1 MSTLPL
7 DRESIQ
13 SLVHQ
18 FYDDVR
24 ADAVL
29 GPVFDG
35 AIGDR
40 WDAHLARMVE
50 FWSTVMLGTHNFSGN
65 VFGTHMALGGVEPE
79 HFRRWL
85 DLFFAKTDALFE
97 PAVAQ
102 EFQAVGRRIA
112 SSLQYGYF
120 GKVLVPDAPA
130 RAA

>member
-1 MSTLPL
+1 MSALPL
-7 DRESIQ
+7 DRSSIRT
-13 SLVHQ
+13 LVHQ

-24 ADAVL
+24 ADPVL

-50 FWSTVMLGTHNFSGN
+50 FWSTVMLGTHDFQGN

-85 DLFFAKTDALFE
+85 GMFFATTDRLFA

-102 EFQAVGRRIA
+102 EFQVVGQRIA

-120 GKVLVPDAPA
+120 GKVVVPDAPGRGA
-130 RAA
+130 

>member
-1 MSTLPL
+1 MSFLHL
-7 DRESIQ
+7 DRSSITT
-13 SLVHQ
+13 LVHE

-29 GPVFDG
+29 GPVFDS

-50 FWSTVMLGTHNFSGN
+50 FWSTVMLGTRDFQGN
-65 VFGTHMALGGVEPE
+65 VFGTHMALQGIEPD

-85 DLFFAKTDALFE
+85 TMFFATTERLFD
-97 PAVAQ
+97 PAVAH
-102 EFQAVGRRIA
+102 EFQLVGQRIA

-120 GKVLVPDAPA
+120 GKVLVDASQPA
-130 RAA
+130 A